1 MKKAIRNAMMILAGV
16 SMIFAAAG
24 NAVADEVVSVGGVQ
38 ISAADF
44 AGIKSRVAGEPASHR
59 VYAVKSDAVSVGPAQ
74 VAGADFNRVQSLVA
88 GDAAMADAAVYAK
101 AGEMVNIGSVAID
114 KAEFD
119 AVRSMVGDGLAV
131 RLAQRIQGAGAALN

>member
-24 NAVADEVVSVGGVQ
+24 NAVADDVVSVGGVQ

-44 AGIKSRVAGEPASHR
+44 AGAKARVAGEASGNR
-59 VYAVKSDAVSVGPAQ
+59 VYAVKSDAVNVGPVQ
-74 VAGADFNRVQSLVA
+74 VARADVNRVQDLVA
-88 GDAAMADAAVYAK
+88 GNASMADAAVYAQ
-101 AGEMVNIGSVAID
+101 ADEMVNIGSASIEKD
-114 KAEFD
+114 EYN
-119 AVRSMVGDGLAV
+119 AVRSMVENGSVA